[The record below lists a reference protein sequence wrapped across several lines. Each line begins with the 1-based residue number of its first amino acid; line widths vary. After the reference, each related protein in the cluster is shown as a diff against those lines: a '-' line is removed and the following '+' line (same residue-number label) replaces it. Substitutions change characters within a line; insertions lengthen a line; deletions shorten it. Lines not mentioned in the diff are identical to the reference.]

1 MDRNI
6 QELGEKGDSCR
17 KDLRDPGKEVH
28 LTIFITEEARPGNY
42 TPPTCDISG
51 DRELLN
57 CPRLSEQLLL
67 MAMTALVKTRR

>member
-28 LTIFITEEARPGNY
+28 LTIFIYKEAGPND